1 MSAQGVQR
9 LLVEGN
15 SIELATS
22 APSSEYAIQLDST
35 AVPPTYVHG
44 NIIIRDNRLRYVDSG
59 AGNGNGIRVYNAKN
73 LLVRENV
80 LELSPAQPLY
90 PLNCKNCGSVG
101 YFENRTSAG
110 VLLRG
115 YNENYTTSYNEL
127 ETEADEAFI
136 LGFMK
141 RR

>member
-15 SIELATS
+15 SIELATA
-22 APSSEYAIQLDST
+22 APNTEYAIQLDST
-35 AVPPTYVHG
+35 LAPPNYVHG
-44 NIIIRDNRLRYVDSG
+44 NIIIRDNRVRYVDSG

-90 PLNCKNCGSVG
+90 PLNCKNCGSVDL
-101 YFENRTSAG
+101 F
-110 VLLRG
+110 
-115 YNENYTTSYNEL
+115 
-127 ETEADEAFI
+127 
-136 LGFMK
+136 
-141 RR
+141 

>member
-1 MSAQGVQR
+1 
-9 LLVEGN
+9 LLKSG
-15 SIELATS
+15 
-22 APSSEYAIQLDST
+22 
-35 AVPPTYVHG
+35 YVHG

-90 PLNCKNCGSVG
+90 PLNCKNCGSVA
-101 YFENRTSAG
+101 YFENQTPAG

-115 YNENYTTSYNEL
+115 YNENYTTSYGEL
-127 ETEADEAFI
+127 ETDVEDAFI
-136 LGFMK
+136 LALAK
-141 RR
+141 KH